1 MSPTQKRKRSPRL
14 TKEVRSAAILKAAR
28 EVFEEKGYEAAT
40 VSEIADRIGIVEGT
54 VFHYFGSKRKLVF
67 AVMESFYRQITEE
80 VKEALKGIQGTH
92 GRMRYIIWFQLKTVT
107 ENATLC
113 SVILNESRGLD
124 SEFTEDVK
132 RFNRDYTDALKIVV
146 QEGVECGD
154 LRPGLSAELIRNMV
168 YGSIEHILWELIS
181 YKRKVNIEES
191 TEQITS
197 MIYEGIVFRGNKT
210 SKSDVSLLIKK
221 LNHMLED

>member
-1 MSPTQKRKRSPRL
+1 MPPAKKRKSSPRQSR
-14 TKEVRSAAILKAAR
+14 EARSAAILRAAR

-40 VSEIADRIGIVEGT
+40 ISEIADRIGVVEGT

-67 AVMESFYRQITEE
+67 AVMESFYQQITEE
-80 VKEALKGIQGTH
+80 VKEALKGIRGTH

-124 SEFTEDVK
+124 REFTKDVK
-132 RFNRDYTDALKIVV
+132 KFNRNYTDALKTVI

-154 LRPGLSAELIRNMV
+154 LRSDLSIELIRNMV
-168 YGSIEHILWELIS
+168 YGSIEHVLWELIS
-181 YKRKVNIEES
+181 YRRKVNIEES
-191 TEQITS
+191 TDQITS
-197 MIYEGIVFRGNKT
+197 MLYEGIVLRGEKT
-210 SKSDVSLLIKK
+210 STNDVSLLIGK
-221 LNHMLED
+221 LNRLLEN